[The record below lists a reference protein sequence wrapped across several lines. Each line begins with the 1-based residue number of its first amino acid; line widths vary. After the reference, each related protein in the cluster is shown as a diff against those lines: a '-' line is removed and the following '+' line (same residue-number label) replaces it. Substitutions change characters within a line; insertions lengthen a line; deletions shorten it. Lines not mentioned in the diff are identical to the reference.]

1 MINKKQTKDNY
12 DIIKEW
18 FDMYEKENPIYKGTH
33 IGNGQILFWL
43 SNKERLIREGDPMP

>member
-1 MINKKQTKDNY
+1 MKQKNINKDNY

-43 SNKERLIREGDPMP
+43 SNKERLRREGDPMP